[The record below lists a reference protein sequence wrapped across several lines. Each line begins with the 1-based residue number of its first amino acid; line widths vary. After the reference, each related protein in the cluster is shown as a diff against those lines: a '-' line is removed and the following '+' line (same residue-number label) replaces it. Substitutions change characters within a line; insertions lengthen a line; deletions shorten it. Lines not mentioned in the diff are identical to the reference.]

1 MWFWITASFIILI
14 IAVVAS
20 YGPYFGLY
28 GDVEKKEEK
37 QKWKSHG

>member
-1 MWFWITASFIILI
+1 MSFWLVASIIILI

-28 GDVEKKEEK
+28 GDVEDRGGKK
-37 QKWKSHG
+37 

>member
-1 MWFWITASFIILI
+1 MTFWLIASFLILA

-28 GDVEKKEEK
+28 GDVEKKEE
-37 QKWKSHG
+37 